1 MALSPVALSELVF
14 GVVDAPPRTPPH
26 LADKLRDLTVSWC
39 RYGYRGPILSA
50 ATVDAVLREASE
62 RGYRHCFVQFAGHV
76 IRERWSADGPALDL
90 PALLAQLAGSEE
102 YLVAGYVT
110 GDDTQGYG
118 LSSRCML
125 VDVVRHA
132 ALGSPSFGDAT
143 AQEMELPLCVAQR
156 SSDRD
161 IVSLAPASGVAC
173 KRAAHDGWNLVASS
187 LRAGLTVRSLS
198 GTLAA
203 RTLDVGAERVDQAA
217 SLAPYLGTG
226 IDLLRNTNG
235 RSHIDHALSPDQ
247 REFLDVIARQTG
259 NAQRGVFL
267 WNIEPYADIV
277 PDVPDRPR
285 TGTLYAV
292 AAGFKPNAILQ
303 AHGVDAGTEVVF
315 FDYSE
320 RALAIRRYMVEQW
333 GGEDFPAFIR
343 HLVQAFPA
351 PQTHY
356 HLPGDSSPEGIE
368 WRIVEQAWE
377 RELTWWGGAECFR
390 DHWQA
395 YRRLPHR
402 YLLCNLLDDPTVV
415 LRVMRARPRTGD
427 VVWWSNAFFTM
438 YGNWFHSPAERQ
450 RMYERWM
457 SGLAAASPRALL
469 YGSDYANANVNAISA
484 SEYWTRYQQL
494 APDHL
499 EPAALHQTAIR
510 M

>member
-1 MALSPVALSELVF
+1 MGSALVF
-14 GVVDAPPRTPPH
+14 GVVDAPPRTPPR

-39 RYGYRGPILSA
+39 RYGYRGPILSG

-76 IRERWSADGPALDL
+76 IRERWAPGGPAQDL
-90 PALLAQLAGSEE
+90 PALLAQLIESED
-102 YLVAGYVT
+102 YLVAGYVN
-110 GDDTQGYG
+110 GNDAQGYG
-118 LSSRCML
+118 LASRCLL
-125 VDVVRHA
+125 VDVARRA

-143 AQEMELPLCVAQR
+143 SQEIELPHGAAQR
-156 SSDRD
+156 SGNGDLAS
-161 IVSLAPASGVAC
+161 VAPAPGVARS
-173 KRAAHDGWNLVASS
+173 RAAHDGWNLVAAS
-187 LRAGLTVRSLS
+187 LRAGLPVRSL
-198 GTLAA
+198 GAALAA
-203 RTLDVGAERVDQAA
+203 RTLDVGAERADQAA
-217 SLAPYLGTG
+217 ALAPYLGTG
-226 IDLLRNTNG
+226 IEALRNASG
-235 RSHIDHALSPDQ
+235 HSHIAQALSPDQ

-267 WNIEPYADIV
+267 WNIEPYSDVV
-277 PDVPDRPR
+277 PNVPDRPR

-303 AHGVDAGTEVVF
+303 AHGFDAATEMVF

-320 RALAIRRYMVEQW
+320 RALANRRYMVEQW
-333 GGEDFPAFIR
+333 NGDDFPGFVR
-343 HLVQAFPA
+343 HLVQTFPA
-351 PQTHY
+351 PQTYY
-356 HLPGDSSPEGIE
+356 HLPGDSTPEGIE

-377 RELTWWGGAECFR
+377 RELLWWGGAEGFR

-402 YLLCNLLDDPTVV
+402 YVLCNLLDDPSAV
-415 LRVMRARPRTGD
+415 LRVMAARPRTGD

-457 SGLAAASPRALL
+457 SGLAEASPHALL
-469 YGSDYANANVNAISA
+469 YGSDYANANVNGISA
-484 SEYWTRYQQL
+484 SDYWARYLQL
-494 APDHL
+494 APNHL
-499 EPAALHQTAIR
+499 EPAALHRTAIR